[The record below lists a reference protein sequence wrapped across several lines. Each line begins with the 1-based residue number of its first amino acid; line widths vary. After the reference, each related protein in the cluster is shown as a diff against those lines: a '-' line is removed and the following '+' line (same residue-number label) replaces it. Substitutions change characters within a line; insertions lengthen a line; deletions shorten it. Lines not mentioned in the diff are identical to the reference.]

1 MLHLLSLLEVQIFA
15 FLLKLIIPLHGLSK
29 PQMKATILDF
39 EFVLCH
45 LACSKGFLG
54 LRRQGLATSI
64 LPVVHRALRV

>member
-45 LACSKGFLG
+45 LACSKGFLEG
-54 LRRQGLATSI
+54 FD
-64 LPVVHRALRV
+64 VRVWQHQYSLLCTVL